1 MLTIEAPLGEVVEL
15 SFTLPLGP
23 VAIHAMVR
31 QRTPFATA
39 SSSLIQQ
46 SYTELFIAHAASLP
60 NNP

>member
-31 QRTPFATA
+31 QRNAFRYGFEFVDSTIVHRIIHSTCR
-39 SSSLIQQ
+39 
-46 SYTELFIAHAASLP
+46 ELAQ
-60 NNP
+60 